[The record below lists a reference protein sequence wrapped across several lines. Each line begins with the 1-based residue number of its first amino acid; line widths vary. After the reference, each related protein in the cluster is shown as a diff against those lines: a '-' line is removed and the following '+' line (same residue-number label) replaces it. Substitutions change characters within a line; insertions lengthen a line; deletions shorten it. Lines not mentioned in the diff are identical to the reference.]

1 MNNLGIPRDKSI
13 KNNRLNQEPHVDHSP
28 ILLLLEHREEDL
40 SMQKRKW
47 VFAIALA
54 LFIGSLAAQSGG
66 VVAAAGITAL
76 LGSAG
81 ILGAWAI
88 DNIAMLIAAAAYS
101 LVTDRYSRIKLL
113 IGSLI
118 GFSILYAILYFLLP
132 VTPFAYLGL
141 MIVTDQQSL
150 LIVLLVWALASDV
163 FTIEDSKNIF
173 GPLSVA
179 ALLGGLA
186 GNALSGFLG
195 GRGLTAPA
203 LLIAA
208 VSLFVL
214 AVIIAAAR
222 LTTTTRQASVT
233 ESPREQISK
242 GLEFV
247 REVPIYRHLALAMLA
262 IGFCLCVTEYHILL
276 TAASTNSG
284 TAGIQEVYGLL
295 RAGRI
300 AALVV
305 IQTLIASRLLKQM
318 NFKKVFFI
326 APIACL
332 GGIVAAIFVPGL
344 VGAAIGQYAVRL
356 SIDGIDDSAR
366 RSLIGLV
373 PDKQRGR
380 VGALLNGYPFSI
392 GGIVGC
398 LVLGLVLL
406 VTNNPIV
413 YLALAAVAAVYA
425 IYHVYLL
432 RKTYDASQLNWR
444 MSRRSRS
451 NTTRHSVLDQL

>member
-1 MNNLGIPRDKSI
+1 
-13 KNNRLNQEPHVDHSP
+13 
-28 ILLLLEHREEDL
+28 
-40 SMQKRKW
+40 MQKTRW
-47 VFAIALA
+47 IVAVALA

-88 DNIAMLIAAAAYS
+88 DNVAMLIAAAVYS
-101 LVTDRYSRIKLL
+101 LVTDRLPRIKLL
-113 IGSLI
+113 IGALI
-118 GFSILYAILYFLLP
+118 GFSILYGVLYLLLP

-150 LIVLLVWALASDV
+150 LIALLVWALASDV
-163 FTIEDSKNIF
+163 FSMEDSKKIF

-179 ALLGGLA
+179 AIGGSLA
-186 GNALSGFLG
+186 GNVLSGFLG
-195 GRGLTAPA
+195 SRGLTTPA

-208 VSLFVL
+208 VSLAAL
-214 AVIIAAAR
+214 ALIIAAAR
-222 LTTTTRQASVT
+222 LQTTTKQASSS
-233 ESPREQISK
+233 ESPREQLAK

-247 REVPIYRHLALAMLA
+247 REVPIYRHLALAMLG

-276 TAASTNSG
+276 TAANTSNG
-284 TAGIQEVYGLL
+284 AAGIQELYGLL

-305 IQTLIASRLLKQM
+305 IQTFAASRLLKSM
-318 NFKKVFFI
+318 NFKTVFFI

-332 GGIVAAIFVPGL
+332 VGSLVAILAPGI
-344 VGAAIGQYAVRL
+344 VGAAVGQYAVRL

-366 RSLIGLV
+366 RSLIGMV

-392 GGIVGC
+392 GGILGC
-398 LVLGLVLL
+398 AVLAIIALL
-406 VTNNPIV
+406 TSSPVV
-413 YLALAAVAAVYA
+413 YLALSALAALWALYQVN
-425 IYHVYLL
+425 LL
-432 RKTYDASQLNWR
+432 RKTYDTSQLNWR

-451 NTTRHSVLDQL
+451 NTTRNSILDQL